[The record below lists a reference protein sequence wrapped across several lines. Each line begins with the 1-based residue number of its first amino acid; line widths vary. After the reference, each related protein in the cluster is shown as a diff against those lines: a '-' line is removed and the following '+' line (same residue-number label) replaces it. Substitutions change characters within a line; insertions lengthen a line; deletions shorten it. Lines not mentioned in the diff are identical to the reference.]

1 MLLYRLKNPLDNN
14 CRPPDALVMEANVSA
29 EARDNRTE
37 HLWLLALS
45 VAALL
50 GSVWLQF
57 GEDGGLTLPM
67 PVVGTQVALPDACWS
82 RRILGIA
89 CPGCGLTRSFVAMAR
104 GGVQPAF
111 YFNPLGPI
119 LFVICFFQIPYR
131 LAMYFGN
138 VRLERMADRFEI
150 VTWLIIAG
158 LIILWA
164 FRLAQDISIFGGI

>member
-1 MLLYRLKNPLDNN
+1 
-14 CRPPDALVMEANVSA
+14 MEANVSA

-45 VAALL
+45 VAALI

-57 GEDGGLTLPM
+57 GENGGLTLAM

-82 RRILGIA
+82 RRIFGIA
-89 CPGCGLTRSFVAMAR
+89 CPGCGLTRSFVALAH
-104 GGVQPAF
+104 GGVQSAF

-119 LFVICFFQIPYR
+119 LFAVCFFQIPYR

-138 VRLERMADRFEI
+138 VRLKRMANRFEI
-150 VTWLIIAG
+150 VTWIIIAG

-164 FRLAQDISIFGGI
+164 FRLAQDLNILGGI